1 MKYSLIHI
9 LILPEIIKNV
19 KHAGFFNF
27 NQTEMSSRYGIYSE
41 QFKTFEIFFYVGFK
55 YSMSKTSKICR
66 NSHKIKLSQQFLKVF
81 CLGQISATQA
91 KYCLHSY

>member
-27 NQTEMSSRYGIYSE
+27 NQTEMSSGYGINIQSNSKLLKILLCRL
-41 QFKTFEIFFYVGFK
+41 QIFYG
-55 YSMSKTSKICR
+55 
-66 NSHKIKLSQQFLKVF
+66 
-81 CLGQISATQA
+81 
-91 KYCLHSY
+91 